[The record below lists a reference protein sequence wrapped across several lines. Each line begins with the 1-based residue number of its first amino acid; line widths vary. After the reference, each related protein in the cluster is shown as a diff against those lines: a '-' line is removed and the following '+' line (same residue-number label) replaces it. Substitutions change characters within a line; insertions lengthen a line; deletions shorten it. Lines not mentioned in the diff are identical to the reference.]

1 MGSGPCQKAV
11 CDGARPALHAQA
23 AWSPQM
29 CSEASPCICITVLF
43 LMTVQLL
50 FLQVS
55 CEGLYSLEH
64 AVNTP
69 FDLHHSL
76 SGSWLYL

>member
-1 MGSGPCQKAV
+1 
-11 CDGARPALHAQA
+11 
-23 AWSPQM
+23 
-29 CSEASPCICITVLF
+29 
-43 LMTVQLL
+43 MTVKLV

-55 CEGLYSLEH
+55 RDGLYSLEL

-76 SGSWLYL
+76 SGSRLYLLHSIKSPSQRQKWLAPLRRFWWAFPEIRL